1 MTLALSTEQ
10 AFAQGGNRLCFVH
23 PDHADRC
30 IKVRRPDFTLE
41 DLRRKKGFPKSLLPL
56 SRFDD
61 NREEFEV
68 ISDLVARHGEA
79 VYSLI
84 SRCYGFEETNLGPG
98 LVLELVRDAD
108 GKISQTLKAQIWF
121 EGYTPD
127 CEAAVNR
134 FCEQWRALQIPSRDL
149 LLHNL
154 LVQKDAAGKINRIV
168 AIDGLGSPNI
178 IPFHLLPNALR
189 AAKVERKLTNLRQRI
204 EQTQAKKTR
213 GESPGFHGMAT
224 AHSSQDNHKG

>member
-1 MTLALSTEQ
+1 M
-10 AFAQGGNRLCFVH
+10 
-23 PDHADRC
+23 
-30 IKVRRPDFTLE
+30 
-41 DLRRKKGFPKSLLPL
+41 
-56 SRFDD
+56 
-61 NREEFEV
+61 
-68 ISDLVARHGEA
+68 
-79 VYSLI
+79 YSLI

-127 CEAAVNR
+127 CEVAVNR

-154 LVQKDAAGKINRIV
+154 LVQKNSEGKVSRIV

-178 IPFHLLPNALR
+178 IPFYLLPNALR

-204 EQTQAKKTR
+204 EQTLAKKTR